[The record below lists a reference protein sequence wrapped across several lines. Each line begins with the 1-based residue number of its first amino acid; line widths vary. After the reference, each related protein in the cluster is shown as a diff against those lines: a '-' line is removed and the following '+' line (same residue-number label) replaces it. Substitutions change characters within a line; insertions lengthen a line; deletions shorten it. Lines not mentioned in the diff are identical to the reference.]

1 MTRNGRYRRLG
12 GCCEAGQDLCTPEA
26 LHPFSHEANAVCSR
40 SESVGLK
47 RVADYWHSVIQIN
60 DYQKHRF
67 VETVIGS
74 MFNTVSGKKIA
85 LLGFAFKKVPLLR
98 ICASQSALCHHSASV
113 RPASAAHQSIHMCM
127 HARDCTLGPL

>member
-1 MTRNGRYRRLG
+1 MLITT
-12 GCCEAGQDLCTPEA
+12 E
-26 LHPFSHEANAVCSR
+26 VVWR

-67 VETVIGS
+67 VEMVISS

-85 LLGFAFKKVPLLR
+85 ILGFAFKKVP
-98 ICASQSALCHHSASV
+98 ALALSPFISSIVLHSNV
-113 RPASAAHQSIHMCM
+113 CLILTTPG
-127 HARDCTLGPL
+127 TLA